1 VSGLALADAVAS
13 ALEERTG
20 RHCLFVPSGRLA
32 LYLALR
38 SWLSP
43 GDRILMSPLNDDVIL
58 FVVLAAGL
66 RPVMAPVSPADGDID
81 PAAVPDATR
90 LSLGGVLTTNL
101 SGLPDPVAELAARC
115 DLGIPLIEDAHAIQT
130 EVDGR
135 PPLRPPAPGPLPAR
149 GPTGAV

>member
-1 VSGLALADAVAS
+1 
-13 ALEERTG
+13 
-20 RHCLFVPSGRLA
+20 
-32 LYLALR
+32 
-38 SWLSP
+38 
-43 GDRILMSPLNDDVIL
+43 MSPPNDDVIL

-81 PAAVPDATR
+81 PAAVSDATR

-149 GPTGAV
+149 GPTGLSSARNRGLAEAAGEVVAFTDDDVLVDPGWLANLVAAWGRSRTPPALPA